1 MGAIIAGSLV
11 TVGIG
16 AQTALAAPFAPA
28 VSVSNA
34 GPGGKDFILAGEDAT
49 FEVSVSNSGG
59 GKQFN
64 LGLTAL
70 LPASVGFV
78 SAGTFG
84 APKVFTE
91 GQVLTNT
98 ARTSAAD
105 CVSLGLIPAST
116 LSPPG
121 PAAKCAV
128 PEGLQLW
135 VWSNV
140 DDLPDGATVTDQITV
155 RPDAGLNPVGA
166 EIEFSVTAYT
176 SNDPARLPT
185 FDGSPSKSR
194 TTAHTSG
201 AGQDADFAPIPVR
214 ALRITKSE
222 PSSEEELLRGVH
234 TNVTTYT
241 ITLENTGQGE
251 TGDVTVTDYLPAG
264 LEYLGAT
271 GGDHSAGEEYP
282 GSGSIPGTWASSG
295 ELVETIEL
303 SAAEATSLGLQGAG
317 VYTKVTW
324 TLPAPLA
331 GGTAQALPG
340 TAGTPGV
347 TSFTYQAAV
356 PLFENAV
363 WPAATA
369 PTPESGLQAGNLDN
383 NTGPSTRHGSE
394 DAAAPA
400 DGQVLR
406 NAATVSGTFA
416 GPVLDDNEAL
426 RTTSD
431 SDTEDVEVV
440 DLRVIKSVATD
451 ESGNAFA
458 TGKLATYSLDVA
470 VSEYV
475 DARDITLTDTMPN
488 GLCPAF
494 PAQPE
499 APSLTIRNG
508 TVVQDLTANPAQWS
522 SLVAGG
528 TACDYPSA
536 EPGAI
541 TDGATVTSIEY
552 NVNSGTFTSVF
563 AIDALAANGKVNV
576 DYTVMQRPRYSGD
589 KGSTSSGDRL
599 TNEVEIT
606 GITSPI
612 PAIANDPELS
622 GKVGGDRYPHDDS
635 SATITSLFSELTKT
649 VLERDI
655 QLGDAEE
662 TDWKSKAEAPF
673 SAGDLVWYRIEVP
686 FAKGIETRSPILDD
700 YLPEGVALE
709 QVLYSYSG
717 IPGFANRTTPIARAN
732 DASFPADF
740 IPAPTLTPAA
750 TPKHLSWELGR
761 QLQAG
766 TGDRFMPL
774 DSTVSFFIQG
784 RIADQSASADDVD
797 SPANQAKYQQKNVDG
812 EISFLR
818 AEALIDLDWG
828 STLKKGIRTNPH
840 PNGSTNATFN
850 AGGTNELVV
859 QGDEVVY
866 RLDITAPQNTT
877 SGYTVWDVLPK
888 GVTKADVATYTAA
901 LYDNGT
907 ESPLASST
915 DFTAAAYDAGDTL
928 PGGIQLSSAYTGQ
941 SIIVWNVSAD
951 VPGSDFA
958 PAVERGLTLGYTL
971 TVPEGGGG
979 EAARLTQRYDNT
991 AGIVSYEI
999 PSAIGEGTTTVVPQ
1013 REAGGQELTNR
1024 AVADGEVGFSDV
1036 NTFDDA
1042 SIYLPNATMEKRLVE
1057 TEVTPTDD
1065 EFNSSVTTGAVSAR
1079 PDDAVVQGEHA
1090 TFEYSVT
1097 IPART
1102 SLSEAKLADDGR
1114 FTYGS
1119 NQTVNYEFVPG
1130 SAAFTGP
1137 TSNFDFAAEG
1147 FTLVEEAAG
1156 SNTAGTL
1163 VFPSSYTNNTADAQ
1177 TFSVQ
1182 ITVWVKDRDANNADP
1197 IPNLAH
1203 NTPLTNTARFEF
1215 SNPNTSTGE
1224 VELTDTAQVRYIE
1237 PNLEIEKSADPN
1249 TDVSADSVIEYTLVV
1264 KNTGS
1269 RPQSHDNVVVDTVP
1283 VGLIVDTTQPA
1294 LVGATFDSVTNLNDG
1309 LGGTITWS
1317 SDVFPG
1323 LATIPTSATLT
1334 YVATIDPD
1342 TGGGRQYV
1350 NDVSVTGYTLPAT
1363 AEDPDPRRG
1372 ERSDESSATV
1382 TAVTAD
1388 VTKGV
1393 RISPSTADYAPTAS
1407 APIGAT
1413 AQYEVD
1419 VTLYPFVTYYDVVI
1433 EDLLPAGAVLQNAS
1447 ISGPTVSP
1455 ADAQINNPANWQRT
1469 NPSGNLQRW
1478 TYTGTNGDFP
1488 RSAVERTLTLRYDVL
1503 LSNSVAANVNSL
1515 PNTAKFEWAN
1525 TSAGDSRE
1533 SIDSSATVTVL
1544 NPALA
1549 IAKKVDGQD
1558 AVTRNPDATLPYT
1571 LIVTNTGGTAAHNIT
1586 VTDSVP
1592 TGVVVDA
1599 TTISRGGTI
1608 SGAGANGGGTITW
1621 TLAGPL
1627 DHQSGSGTTKQIEL
1641 TYSAAFADSSAL
1653 TSSNDG
1659 LGSPLTNTARVTHY
1673 ESFPTGGRV
1682 TEPGVAGAPA
1692 VSDTAEARAL
1702 FPIVTLA
1709 KAASDGTLA
1718 RVDESFGWR
1727 LTLVN
1732 TGQGSAQTVQIADV
1746 LPKNWSYDADS
1757 ARISVGGA
1765 AAVALAAPVLGD
1777 EGGKA
1782 TLTWDLGSSAP
1793 STPIIP
1799 GTASGATLAQRT
1811 IVVTLTATP
1820 GAAATDDAGV
1830 GINVN
1835 PHVNTLRGEAT
1846 DTTGAEG
1853 NASRAS
1859 YAANPATAN
1868 AFLGSANLAIVKE
1881 GAEEAFK
1888 AGTSGTGW
1896 TIDVSNLGPD
1906 AAEVPITVTDT
1917 SDALPEGITI
1927 TGVSGTGWD
1936 CGVPTRAD
1944 DGVTTF
1950 ACARTD
1956 IAESLASGAS
1966 FPTINVQVAIAADQA
1981 PVEVG
1986 NTASVESARTFDPDL
2001 SNNES
2006 SSTIETTTSADLAL
2020 TKTSNT
2026 TSPTAGSAITWQ
2038 LAPRNVGPSVSLSS
2052 TDNPITVTDTI
2063 PNGVNGVTFTET
2075 SGTWTATPPTSG
2087 TWSAGDTIT
2096 WTYTGAAM
2104 PTGAAPVI
2112 TLSGVIDAS
2121 WTEGDITNAALV
2133 HPGDTP
2139 DPDYVADPEA
2149 EGYDTQNNLG
2159 SVTVTP
2165 GDSATHVL
2173 AKTRVVWDA
2182 ETSTWVPA
2190 AEGSTVQ
2197 WGDDVSYRLT
2207 VVNNGPADTRNVTV
2221 VDKAPAGLTY
2231 STHVSEAG
2239 SWSRAAGGTDE
2250 TGATDDAWDTFALE
2264 GTQQV
2269 GSANARS
2276 FVVTYATDS
2285 TMDPDTDILNVA
2297 VAQADNAEPS
2307 TDDSSIGS
2315 TRVANLSVVKSH
2327 TGVATAGTT
2336 LDYTIVATNHGPSV
2350 SDGPIVLTDV
2360 LPAGFSYVAGSA
2372 QVSVAGGTAV
2382 QTEPTISEQTLSWTP
2397 VAEASTLAK
2406 DATISITLT
2415 TAIASDVAA
2424 QVDLMNIATV
2434 SGPNDPDPTDDTW
2447 NDPTEVVTQ
2456 SDMVVTKEVEAGP
2469 WVAGTNV
2476 SYTINAW
2483 NNGPSVAD
2491 ATITDTLPAGLTLV
2505 SASSDTWDCSTA
2517 VAGASSVE
2525 CDYLQ
2530 HPVNAQPDGAPT
2542 VITVVAAI
2550 DAGVPSSTVLTN
2562 TVDENWIDSRGP
2574 HTEGA
2579 DAEITVS
2586 AIADLGLSKIAIDAN
2601 GAEVSSA
2608 VAGEQARYRIDAHNY
2623 GPSNA
2628 VGPIVVTDTL
2638 PAGVSFVGLAD
2649 ETSVN
2654 WSAEVKPDDPQVV
2667 VFTLQPSTTGLAN
2680 GADAPAIVFDV
2691 RLDAALPMT
2700 EVDVV
2705 APLVNTATVSS
2716 GTAEPEEEAHSNT
2729 DTAELSVGHVADLS
2743 IAKTHNANAVRIGD
2757 PLDFTLVVT
2766 NGGPSVSAGARVV
2779 DTVPEG
2785 LFVNSEAGDL
2795 GNGWVIESVE
2805 PINGS
2810 TIVTAVYTGAIEVA
2824 GSTPEL
2830 IVNTTVM
2837 TDAYPGVTNVAV
2849 VSPLDPREID
2859 PNTDNDRAEDPVVVP
2874 PLVTLI
2880 TEKRAV
2886 GNFQVGNTGTFT
2898 ISVSNLG
2905 PTEDP
2910 GPITVTDVLPRGLTF
2925 KSSPDAGVVV
2935 RDQTVT
2941 WTLNDGL
2948 QVGETV
2954 ELTLVVNIGEG
2965 AYPTAT
2971 NTVSVD
2977 SAAEKTPDSQLSD
2990 DATVRV
2996 AAADPL
3002 AITGGDMGAFTALAA
3017 LLLLLG
3023 GAGVLLHRRRRTEAA
3038 S

>member
-1 MGAIIAGSLV
+1 MGALIAGSLV

-16 AQTALAAPFAPA
+16 AQTALAAPFVPE

-70 LPASVGFV
+70 LPDSVGFV

-84 APKVFTE
+84 APKVFAA
-91 GQVLTNT
+91 GDVLTNA

-105 CVSLGLIPAST
+105 CVALGLIPAST

-155 RPDAGLNPVGA
+155 RPDASVNPVGA
-166 EIEFSVTAYT
+166 EIEFAVKAYT

-194 TTAHTSG
+194 TTDHTSG
-201 AGQDADFAPIPVR
+201 AGQDDDFAPVPVR

-241 ITLENTGQGE
+241 IKLENTGQGS

-264 LEYLGAT
+264 LEYLGAN
-271 GGDHSAGEEYP
+271 GGDHSSGEEYP
-282 GSGSIPGTWASSG
+282 GSGSIPGTWAPSG
-295 ELVETIEL
+295 EVVETVQL
-303 SAAEATSLGLQGAG
+303 SAAEATNLGLQGAG
-317 VYTKVTW
+317 VYTKITW

-356 PLFENAV
+356 PLFENAM
-363 WPAATA
+363 WPEGTA

-383 NTGPSTRHGSE
+383 NTGASTRHGSA
-394 DAAAPA
+394 DAGAPTV
-400 DGQVLR
+400 GQVLR
-406 NAATVSGTFA
+406 NAAMVSGTFA
-416 GPVLDDNEAL
+416 GPVLDDDEAL
-426 RTTSD
+426 RTTAD

-451 ESGNAFA
+451 GSGNAFA

-475 DARDITLTDTMPN
+475 DARDITLTDVMPN

-528 TACDYPSA
+528 TACNYPSA
-536 EPGAI
+536 EPGALS
-541 TDGATVTSIEY
+541 DGATVTSIEY
-552 NVNSGTFTSVF
+552 DVNSGTFTSVF
-563 AIDALAANGKVNV
+563 TIDALPANGQIDV
-576 DYTVMQRPRYSGD
+576 DYTVMQRPLYSGD

-599 TNEVEIT
+599 TNNVTIT
-606 GITSPI
+606 GITSSI
-612 PAIANDPELS
+612 DAIANDPALDE
-622 GKVGGDRYPHDDS
+622 KIGGDRYPKDTS
-635 SATITSLFSELTKT
+635 SATITSRFSELTKT

-655 QLGDAEE
+655 ELTDAIEA
-662 TDWKSKAEAPF
+662 DWKAQAEAPF

-709 QVLYSYSG
+709 QVLYAYSG
-717 IPGFANRTTPIARAN
+717 IPGFADQVTPIARTN
-732 DASFPADF
+732 DASFPTDY
-740 IPAPTLTPAA
+740 IPAPALTPAA
-750 TPKHLSWELGR
+750 APKHLSWELGR

-784 RIADQSASADDVD
+784 KIADQSASADDVD
-797 SPANQAKYQQKNVDG
+797 SPANQAKYQQKNVEG

-818 AEALIDLDWG
+818 TEALIDLDWG
-828 STLKKGIRTNPH
+828 STLKKGIRAVNDSAEAPFN
-840 PNGSTNATFN
+840 NG
-850 AGGTNELVV
+850 GDNELVV

-866 RLDITAPQNTT
+866 RLDIMAPQNTT

-888 GVTKADVATYTAA
+888 GVKKADVATYTAA

-907 ESPLASST
+907 ESPLSSST

-928 PGGIQLSSAYTGQ
+928 PGGIQLNSAYTGQ
-941 SIIVWNVSAD
+941 SVIVWNVSAD
-951 VPGSDFA
+951 VPGSDFG

-979 EAARLTQRYDNT
+979 EAARLTQRYDNS

-999 PSAIGEGTTTVVPQ
+999 PSAIGAGSTTVVPQ

-1036 NTFDDA
+1036 DTFDDA
-1042 SIYLPNATMEKRLVE
+1042 SIYLPNATMEKRLVG
-1057 TEVTPTDD
+1057 TEVTPADD
-1065 EFNSSVTTGAVSAR
+1065 EFNSSVTTGVVSAR

-1102 SLSEAKLADDGR
+1102 SVSEAKLADDGR
-1114 FTYGS
+1114 FTYGN
-1119 NQTVNYEFVPG
+1119 NQSLNYEFVAG
-1130 SAAFTGP
+1130 SAKFTGP
-1137 TSNFDFAAEG
+1137 TSDFDFVAEG

-1163 VFPSSYTNNTADAQ
+1163 VFPASYTNDTTAAQ
-1177 TFSVQ
+1177 TFAVQ

-1197 IPNLAH
+1197 VPNLAH
-1203 NTPLTNTARFEF
+1203 NTALTNTARFDF
-1215 SNPNTSTGE
+1215 SNPNTAAGE
-1224 VELTDTAQVRYIE
+1224 VELTDTAQVRYLE
-1237 PNLEIEKSADPN
+1237 PNLEIAKSADPN
-1249 TDVSADSVIEYTLVV
+1249 TDVSADSEIEYTLVV
-1264 KNTGS
+1264 TNTGS

-1283 VGLIVDTTQPA
+1283 VGLLVDTDQPA
-1294 LVGATFDSVTNLNDG
+1294 LAGATFDNVTNLHDG

-1317 SDVFPG
+1317 SDAFPD
-1323 LATIPTSATLT
+1323 LATVPTSATLT

-1342 TGGGRQYV
+1342 TGGGRKYV
-1350 NDVSVTGYTLPAT
+1350 NNVSVTGYTLPAT

-1393 RISPSTADYAPTAS
+1393 RISPSTADYAPTVS

-1413 AQYEVD
+1413 AQYEVE

-1488 RSAVERTLTLRYDVL
+1488 RSAEERTLTLRYDVL

-1525 TSAGDSRE
+1525 TSAGDERE
-1533 SIDSSATVTVL
+1533 SIDSSATVSVL

-1549 IAKKVDGQD
+1549 IVKKVDGQD

-1571 LIVTNTGGTAAHNIT
+1571 LTVTNTGGTAAHNIT

-1599 TTISRGGTI
+1599 ATISNGGTI
-1608 SGAGANGGGTITW
+1608 TGAGANGGGTITW

-1627 DHQSGSGTTKQIEL
+1627 DHQSGNGTTKQIGL
-1641 TYSAAFADSSAL
+1641 TYNAAFADSSAL
-1653 TSSNDG
+1653 TSTGAG
-1659 LGSPLTNTARVTHY
+1659 LGAQLRNTARVTHY
-1673 ESFPTGGRV
+1673 ESFPSGGRV
-1682 TEPGVAGAPA
+1682 YEPGVAGAPA
-1692 VSDTAEARAL
+1692 VSDTADARAL
-1702 FPIVTLA
+1702 FPIVTLS

-1718 RVDESFGWR
+1718 RVGESFGWR

-1732 TGQGSAQTVQIADV
+1732 VGQGSAQTVQIADV
-1746 LPKNWSYDADS
+1746 LPKNWSYDAGS

-1765 AAVALAAPVLGD
+1765 AAVPLAAPVLGD

-1793 STPIIP
+1793 NAPIIP
-1799 GTASGATLAQRT
+1799 GTAAGATLAQRT

-1820 GAAATDDAGV
+1820 GAAATNDAGV

-1868 AFLGSANLAIVKE
+1868 AFLGSANLSIVKE
-1881 GAEEAFK
+1881 GAEEAFD

-1906 AAEVPITVTDT
+1906 AAEGPITVTDT

-1927 TGVSGTGWD
+1927 TGASGTGWTCD
-1936 CGVPTRAD
+1936 VPTRAD

-1950 ACARTD
+1950 ACARTNS
-1956 IAESLASGAS
+1956 AESLASGSS
-1966 FPTINVQVAIAADQA
+1966 FPTINVQVAIEADQA
-1981 PVEVG
+1981 PAEVG

-2001 SNNES
+2001 SNNED

-2026 TSPTAGSAITWQ
+2026 TSPTAGSAITWE
-2038 LAPRNVGPSVSLSS
+2038 LAPRNIGPSVSLSTADS
-2052 TDNPITVTDTI
+2052 PITVTDTI
-2063 PNGVNGVTFTET
+2063 PSGVNGVTFTEA
-2075 SGTWTATPPTSG
+2075 SGTWTATPPASG

-2096 WTYTGAAM
+2096 WTYTGTAM
-2104 PTGAAPVI
+2104 PTGATPVI
-2112 TLSGVIDAS
+2112 SLSGVIDAS
-2121 WTEGDITNAALV
+2121 WTAGAITNAALV
-2133 HPGDTP
+2133 HPGATP
-2139 DPDYVADPEA
+2139 DPDYIADPEA

-2165 GDSATHVL
+2165 GDSATQVL

-2190 AEGSTVQ
+2190 AEGSTVE

-2221 VDKAPAGLTY
+2221 VDKAPEGLTY
-2231 STHVSEAG
+2231 STHVSESG
-2239 SWSRAAGGTDE
+2239 TWSRTAGGTDE
-2250 TGATDDAWDTFALE
+2250 TGATDDAWDTFALD

-2276 FVVTYATDS
+2276 FVVTYTTDS

-2307 TDDSSIGS
+2307 IDDSNSGS
-2315 TRVANLSVVKSH
+2315 TRVANLSIEKSH
-2327 TGVATAGTT
+2327 TGVATAGST

-2350 SDGPIVLTDV
+2350 SDGPIELTDV

-2372 QVSVAGGTAV
+2372 LVSVAGGAAV

-2415 TAIASDVAA
+2415 TAVAPDVAA
-2424 QVDLMNIATV
+2424 QVDLVNIATV
-2434 SGPNDPDPTDDTW
+2434 SGPNDPDPSDNTW

-2456 SDMVVTKEVEAGP
+2456 SDMVVTKEVAAGP

-2476 SYTINAW
+2476 SYTISAW

-2491 ATITDTLPAGLTLV
+2491 ASITDTLPAGLTLV
-2505 SASSDTWDCSTA
+2505 SASSDSWDCSTA
-2517 VAGASSVE
+2517 VVGASSVE

-2530 HPVNAQPDGAPT
+2530 HPVNAQPDGEPT

-2550 DAGVPSSTVLTN
+2550 DSGVPSSTVLTN

-2574 HTEGA
+2574 HTEDA

-2586 AIADLGLSKIAIDAN
+2586 AIADLGLSKTAIDAS
-2601 GAEVSSA
+2601 GTEVSSA

-2638 PAGVSFVGLAD
+2638 PDGVSFVGLAD

-2654 WSAEVKPDDPQVV
+2654 WSAEVNSDDSQVV
-2667 VFTLQPSTTGLAN
+2667 VFTLQPTTTGLAN
-2680 GADAPAIVFDV
+2680 AADAPAIVFDV
-2691 RLDAALPMT
+2691 QLDAALPIT

-2705 APLVNTATVSS
+2705 APLVNTATVTS
-2716 GTAEPEEEAHSNT
+2716 GTAEPDEEAHSNT

-2743 IAKTHNANAVRIGD
+2743 IAKTHDANAVRIGD

-2805 PINGS
+2805 PVNGT

-2849 VSPLDPREID
+2849 VSPLDSREID

-2886 GNFQVGNTGTFT
+2886 GSFQVGKTGTFT

-3023 GAGVLLHRRRRTEAA
+3023 GAGVLLHRRRRATSAA
-3038 S
+3038 

>member
-1 MGAIIAGSLV
+1 MGALIAGSLV

-16 AQTALAAPFAPA
+16 AQVALADPFTPE

-34 GPGGKDFILAGEDAT
+34 GPGAKDFILAGEDAT

-78 SAGTFG
+78 SAGSFG
-84 APKVFTE
+84 TPTVFAE
-91 GQVLTNT
+91 GQVLTNV
-98 ARTSAAD
+98 ARTSSAD
-105 CVSLGLIPAST
+105 CVALGLIPAST
-116 LSPPG
+116 LTPPG

-140 DDLPDGATVTDQITV
+140 DDLPDGATVTNQITV
-155 RPDAGLNPVGA
+155 RPDASENPVGA
-166 EIEFSVTAYT
+166 EIGFQVSAYT

-194 TTAHTSG
+194 TTSHTSG
-201 AGQDADFAPIPVR
+201 AGQDDDFAPVPVR
-214 ALRITKSE
+214 ALRVTKSE
-222 PSSEEELLRGVH
+222 PSPEEQLLRGVH
-234 TNVTTYT
+234 TSITTYT
-241 ITLENTGQGE
+241 IELENTGQGE
-251 TGDVTVTDYLPAG
+251 TADVTVTDYLPAG
-264 LEYLGAT
+264 LEYLGVS
-271 GGDHSAGEEYP
+271 GGDHSAGDEYP
-282 GSGSIPGTWASSG
+282 GSGSIPGTWAPSG
-295 ELVETIEL
+295 ELVETVQL
-303 SAAEATSLGLQGAG
+303 SATEATELGLSGAG

-331 GGTAQALPG
+331 GGTAQSLPS
-340 TAGTPGV
+340 TAGTPGK
-347 TSFTYQAAV
+347 TSFSYQAAV
-356 PLFENAV
+356 PLFENTV
-363 WPAATA
+363 WPDGTA
-369 PTPESGLQAGNLDN
+369 PAPDSGLQAGNLDN
-383 NTGPSTRHGSE
+383 NTGASTRHGSE

-400 DGQVLR
+400 SGLMLR
-406 NAATVSGTFA
+406 NAVVAAGTYA
-416 GPVLDDNEAL
+416 GPVLDDDAAL
-426 RTTSD
+426 RETTD
-431 SDTEDVEVV
+431 SDTEDVEAV

-451 ESGNAFA
+451 DSGNAFA

-475 DARDITLTDTMPN
+475 DARDIALTDIMPN

-494 PAQPE
+494 PAQAE
-499 APSLTIRNG
+499 APSLLIRNG
-508 TVVQDLTANPAQWS
+508 TTVQDLTDNPAQWS

-536 EPGAI
+536 ETGAI
-541 TDGATVTSIEY
+541 SDGASVTSIEY
-552 NVNSGTFTSVF
+552 NVNSGEFTSVF
-563 AIDALAANGKVNV
+563 AIDALAANGQVNV
-576 DYTVMQRPRYSGD
+576 DYTVMQRPFYSGD

-599 TNEVEIT
+599 TNRVTIT
-606 GITSPI
+606 GTTSPI
-612 PAIANDPELS
+612 PAIANDSELS
-622 GKVGGDRYPHDDS
+622 EKVGGDRFPLDTS
-635 SATITSLFSELTKT
+635 QATITSRFSELTKT

-655 QLGDAEE
+655 ELEDASEA
-662 TDWKSKAEAPF
+662 DWKEKADAPF

-700 YLPEGVALE
+700 YLPEGVLLE
-709 QVLYSYSG
+709 QVLYAYSG
-717 IPGFANRTTPIARAN
+717 IPGFADQTTPIARAN
-732 DASFPADF
+732 DASFPTAF
-740 IPAPTLTPAA
+740 IPAPALTPAA
-750 TPKHLSWELGR
+750 APKHLSWELGR

-818 AEALIDLDWG
+818 REALIDLDWG

-840 PNGSTNATFN
+840 PNGSTNAPFN
-850 AGGTNELVV
+850 QGGTNELVV

-866 RLDITAPQNTT
+866 RLDVTAPQNTT

-888 GVTKADVATYTAA
+888 GVTKADVSSYTAA
-901 LYDNGT
+901 LYNGGT
-907 ESPLASST
+907 ESALGAGT
-915 DFTAAAYDAGDTL
+915 DFTAEAYDAADTL

-941 SIIVWNVSAD
+941 SVIVWNVSAD
-951 VPGSDFA
+951 VPGSDFD
-958 PAVERGLTLGYTL
+958 PAVVRGLTLGYTL

-979 EAARLTQRYDNT
+979 EAARLTQRYDNS

-999 PSAIGEGTTTVVPQ
+999 PSAIGSGSTTVVPQ

-1024 AVADGEVGFSDV
+1024 AVEDGEVGFPDV
-1036 NTFDDA
+1036 DTFDDA

-1057 TEVTPTDD
+1057 TEVTPADD
-1065 EFNSSVTTGAVSAR
+1065 EFNSSVTSGAVSAR
-1079 PDDAVVQGEHA
+1079 PDDAIVQGEHA

-1102 SLSEAKLADDGR
+1102 SVSGAKLADDGQ

-1119 NQTVNYEFVPG
+1119 NQSVNYEFVAG

-1137 TSNFDFAAEG
+1137 TSDFDFEGEG
-1147 FTLVEEAAG
+1147 FTLVTEAAG
-1156 SNTAGTL
+1156 SDTAGTL
-1163 VFPSSYTNNTADAQ
+1163 VFPASYTNDTAAAQ

-1182 ITVWVKDRDANNADP
+1182 ITVWVKDQDANNAAP
-1197 IPNLAH
+1197 VPNLAH
-1203 NTPLTNTARFEF
+1203 NTALTNTARFEF
-1215 SNPNTSTGE
+1215 SNPNTATGE
-1224 VELTDTAQVRYIE
+1224 VELSDSAQVRYLE

-1249 TDVSADSVIEYTLVV
+1249 TDVSADSEIEYTLSVT
-1264 KNTGS
+1264 NTGS

-1283 VGLIVDTTQPA
+1283 VGLLVDTTQPA
-1294 LVGATFDSVTNLNDG
+1294 LAGATFDSVTNLHDG
-1309 LGGTITWS
+1309 LGGTITWR
-1317 SDVFPG
+1317 SDAFPD
-1323 LATIPTSATLT
+1323 LATIPTSATLS
-1334 YVATIDPD
+1334 YIATIDPD
-1342 TGGGRQYV
+1342 TGGGRKYV
-1350 NDVSVTGYTLPAT
+1350 NNVSVTGHTLPST
-1363 AEDPDPRRG
+1363 APDSDPRRG
-1372 ERSDESSATV
+1372 ERSDASSATV

-1388 VTKGV
+1388 ISKGV
-1393 RISPSTADYAPTAS
+1393 RISPSTADYAPTAN

-1413 AQYEVD
+1413 AQYEVE
-1419 VTLYPFVTYYDVVI
+1419 VTLYPNVTYYDVVI
-1433 EDLLPAGAVLQNAS
+1433 EDVLPAGAVLQNAT
-1447 ISGPTVSP
+1447 ISGPTVTP

-1469 NPSGNLQRW
+1469 NPSGNLHRW

-1488 RSAVERTLTLRYDVL
+1488 RSTQERVLTLTYDVL
-1503 LSNSVAANVNSL
+1503 LSNAVAANVNSL
-1515 PNTAKFEWAN
+1515 PNTATFEWAN
-1525 TSAGDSRE
+1525 TSAGDTGE
-1533 SIDSSATVTVL
+1533 SIGSTATVSVL

-1549 IAKKVDGQD
+1549 ISKKVDGQD
-1558 AVTRNPDATLPYT
+1558 SVTRNPDASLPYT
-1571 LIVTNTGGTAAHNIT
+1571 LTVTNTGGTAAHNIT

-1592 TGVVVDA
+1592 TGIVVDA
-1599 TTISRGGTI
+1599 ATISNGGTI
-1608 SGAGANGGGTITW
+1608 TGAGANGGGTITW

-1627 DHQSGSGTTKQIEL
+1627 DHQSGNGANKQIAL
-1641 TYSAAFADSSAL
+1641 TYSARFADSSTL
-1653 TSSNDG
+1653 SSSAAG
-1659 LGSPLTNTARVTHY
+1659 LGATLTNTARVTRF
-1673 ESFPTGGRV
+1673 ESFASGGRV
-1682 TEPGVAGAPA
+1682 TQPGVAGAPA
-1692 VSDTAEARAL
+1692 VSDTAVARAL
-1702 FPIVTLA
+1702 FPIVTLT

-1718 RVDESFGWR
+1718 RVGESFGWT

-1732 TGQGSAQTVQIADV
+1732 TGQGAAQTVRAVDV
-1746 LPKNWSYDADS
+1746 LPKNWTYDANS

-1765 AAVALAAPVLGD
+1765 AAVPLAEPVLGD
-1777 EGGKA
+1777 ESGKA
-1782 TLTWDLGSSAP
+1782 TLTWDLGSGAP
-1793 STPIIP
+1793 NAPMIP

-1811 IVVTLTATP
+1811 IVVTLSATP
-1820 GAAATDDAGV
+1820 GSAATTDAGV

-1835 PHVNTLRGEAT
+1835 PHINTLRGSVT
-1846 DTTGAEG
+1846 DTTGASG
-1853 NASRAS
+1853 NQSRPS

-1868 AFLGSANLAIVKE
+1868 AFLGSANLAITKQ
-1881 GAEEAFK
+1881 GAEDAFD
-1888 AGTSGTGW
+1888 AGTSGIGW
-1896 TIDVSNLGPD
+1896 TIDVENLGPD
-1906 AAEVPITVTDT
+1906 AAEGPITVTDT
-1917 SDALPEGITI
+1917 TDALPEGITV
-1927 TGVSGTGWD
+1927 TGASGSGWTCD
-1936 CGVPTRAD
+1936 VPTRAD
-1944 DGVTTF
+1944 DGVTSFT
-1950 ACARTD
+1950 CARVNS
-1956 IAESLASGAS
+1956 AESLASGVS
-1966 FPTINVQVAIAADQA
+1966 FPTISVQVAIAADQA
-1981 PVEVG
+1981 PAEVG
-1986 NTASVESARTFDPDL
+1986 NTASVESERTFDPDL
-2001 SNNES
+2001 GNNED
-2006 SSTIETTTSADLAL
+2006 SSTIGTTTSADLAL
-2020 TKTSNT
+2020 TKSSNT

-2038 LAPRNVGPSVSLSS
+2038 LAPRNVGPSVSLS
-2052 TDNPITVTDTI
+2052 TADNPIVVTDTI
-2063 PNGVNGVTFTET
+2063 PNGVNGVTFTEA
-2075 SGTWTATPPTSG
+2075 SGTWTATPPSSG

-2104 PTGAAPVI
+2104 PTGATPVI

-2121 WTEGDITNAALV
+2121 WTDGDITNAALI

-2139 DPDYVADPEA
+2139 DPDYVADSGD
-2149 EGYDTQNNLG
+2149 EGYDAQNNLG

-2165 GDSATHVL
+2165 GDSAAHVL

-2182 ETSTWVPA
+2182 ATSTWVPA
-2190 AEGSTVQ
+2190 ADGSTVQ
-2197 WGDDVSYRLT
+2197 WGDDVSYRMT
-2207 VVNNGPADTRNVTV
+2207 VVNSGPAHTRNVTV
-2221 VDKAPAGLTY
+2221 VDKAPEGLTY
-2231 STHVSEAG
+2231 STHTSETG
-2239 SWSRAAGGTDE
+2239 TWTRTAGGTDE
-2250 TGATDDAWDTFALE
+2250 NGATDASWDTFALDAP
-2264 GTQQV
+2264 QQV
-2269 GSANARS
+2269 GPDNARS

-2285 TMDPDTDILNVA
+2285 TMDPDTDILNLA

-2307 TDDSSIGS
+2307 NDDDSSGS
-2315 TRVANLSVVKSH
+2315 TRVANLSVEKSH
-2327 TGVATAGTT
+2327 TGVATAGST

-2360 LPAGFSYVAGSA
+2360 LPAGFSYVPGTAL
-2372 QVSVAGGTAV
+2372 VTVAGAAAV
-2382 QTEPTISEQTLSWTP
+2382 QTEPTVSEQTLSWTP

-2406 DATISITLT
+2406 DATITITLT

-2424 QVDLMNIATV
+2424 QVDLVNVATV

-2505 SASSDTWDCSTA
+2505 SASSDSWDCSAA

-2525 CDYLQ
+2525 CDYVQ

-2550 DAGVPSSTVLTN
+2550 DPGVPSSTVLTN
-2562 TVDENWIDSRGP
+2562 TVDEDWIDSRGP
-2574 HTEGA
+2574 HNEDA
-2579 DAEITVS
+2579 DAAITVS
-2586 AIADLGLSKIAIDAN
+2586 AIADLGLSKVAIDAS
-2601 GAEVSSA
+2601 GAEVSTA

-2628 VGPIVVTDTL
+2628 VGPVVVTDTL

-2654 WSAEVKPDDPQVV
+2654 WSAEVNPDNPQEV
-2667 VFTLQPSTTGLAN
+2667 VFTLQPTSTGLAN
-2680 GADAPAIVFDV
+2680 DADAPAIVFDV
-2691 RLDAALPMT
+2691 RLDAALPIT
-2700 EVDVV
+2700 EGEAV

-2716 GTAEPEEEAHSNT
+2716 GTAEPVEEEHSNT

-2743 IAKTHNANAVRIGD
+2743 IAKTHNADAVRIGD
-2757 PLDFTLVVT
+2757 PLDFSLVVT
-2766 NGGPSVSAGARVV
+2766 NGGPSISAGARVV

-2785 LFVNSEAGDL
+2785 LFVNSEPGDL
-2795 GNGWVIESVE
+2795 GNGWVIDSVE
-2805 PINGS
+2805 PKNGS
-2810 TIVTAVYTGAIEVA
+2810 TVVTAVFTGAIEVA

-2830 IVNTTVM
+2830 LINTTVM
-2837 TDAYPGVTNVAV
+2837 TDAYPGVTNVAE

-2886 GNFQVGNTGTFT
+2886 GNFQVGKTGTYT

-2910 GPITVTDVLPRGLTF
+2910 GPITVTDVLPKGMSF

-2935 RDQTVT
+2935 RDHTVT

-2954 ELTLVVNIGEG
+2954 ELTLVVNIGQA

-2977 SAAEKTPDSQLSD
+2977 SAAEKSPDSQLSD

-3002 AITGGDMGAFTALAA
+3002 AITGGDLGAFTALAA

-3023 GAGVLLHRRRRTEAA
+3023 GAGILLHRRRRAEAA